1 MGVDLERFW
10 PLREAALPG
19 CASDSVEPH
28 PKPQRKSGLGLGLGF
43 SGPGQPCRRPTHT
56 LRVALSLSSRSASRV
71 RRGRGP
77 VTRLRSGK
85 LFWNHGPQQS
95 TFLSC
100 LCIVPSLPR
109 PVCLGGADEDKE
121 TVESAFP

>member
-1 MGVDLERFW
+1 MGVGPSGKRPSRGALL
-10 PLREAALPG
+10 PLRSPTQSHRG
-19 CASDSVEPH
+19 S
-28 PKPQRKSGLGLGLGF
+28 RGFGLGLGF
-43 SGPGQPCRRPTHT
+43 SGPGQPCGRPTHT

-77 VTRLRSGK
+77 VIRLRSGK
-85 LFWNHGPQQS
+85 LFWNHGRQQS

-109 PVCLGGADEDKE
+109 PVCLGGGDEDKE